1 MFRSIAQSIR
11 KRAWRKSIEPNFS
24 TTLTVR
30 NKELQEYFESKS
42 VMMMEKSKS
51 SDEKGSKATYVEASK
66 IGVSLFSFIFF
77 INTLSQVFCTDS
89 EGLIVKTIEDR
100 DLDPETLDIHM
111 GFDGGQ
117 GFLKIGFT
125 VTERP
130 DSEDKKVF

>member
-11 KRAWRKSIEPNFS
+11 
-24 TTLTVR
+24 TL
-30 NKELQEYFESKS
+30 
-42 VMMMEKSKS
+42 S
-51 SDEKGSKATYVEASK
+51 SDEKGSKTKNVEASK
-66 IGVSLFSFIFF
+66 IGVSLFSLIFF

-100 DLDPETLDIHM
+100 DLDPETSDIHL

-117 GFLKIGFT
+117 GFLKIGFI